1 MPNAVTVTTSY
12 TCPLMTPGTPPTPHG
27 GGVIVKGAPNVLI
40 GGLPAARATDSVL
53 CSGPPPHPDTI
64 LMGSSSVM
72 IGGLPAA
79 LTNGNT
85 ALGGII
91 GMGVP
96 TVMIGQ

>member
-1 MPNAVTVTTSY
+1 
-12 TCPLMTPGTPPTPHG
+12 
-27 GGVIVKGAPNVLI
+27 
-40 GGLPAARATDSVL
+40 VL